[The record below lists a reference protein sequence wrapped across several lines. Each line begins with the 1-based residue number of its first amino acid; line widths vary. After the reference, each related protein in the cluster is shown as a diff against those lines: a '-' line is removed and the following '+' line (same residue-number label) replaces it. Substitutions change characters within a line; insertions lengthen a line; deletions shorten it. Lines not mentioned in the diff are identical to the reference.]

1 MEYIKDL
8 KNERTIAVDT
18 ETTGLS
24 PKENSL
30 LSIGAV
36 DLATGDTFKMDCR
49 VQDGRV
55 VNDKALEVNG
65 FTKEEIYDKSKPT
78 AEEAVEEFEK
88 FVKDHKA
95 KVLIGYNFSFDL
107 SFLYYAKYKSISAFK
122 ITPQALDLEEVMLK
136 EVLPNDKLYPLS
148 EKEKVEGRFPS
159 LNASLNYFNSPDE
172 MKPHIS
178 LTGAL
183 ESAELYCLMKY
194 KHHFIETINTP
205 LPPIYNTI
213 TIPVDRYIKDIS
225 LFVKEQ

>member
-1 MEYIKDL
+1 MKPTNSVF
-8 KNERTIAVDT
+8 KNERTIAIDT

-36 DLATGDTFKMDCR
+36 DLATGDTFKVDCR
-49 VQDGRV
+49 VQDGRL

-78 AEEAVEEFEK
+78 AEEAVEALENFIKE
-88 FVKDHKA
+88 HSA

-107 SFLYYAKYKSISAFK
+107 SFLYYAKYTAISSFK
-122 ITPQALDLEEVMLK
+122 IAPSAIDLEEVMLN
-136 EVLPNDKLYPLS
+136 EVVTNDKLYPLS
-148 EKEKVEGRFPS
+148 EKEKVEGKYPS

-178 LTGAL
+178 LTGAI

-194 KHHFIETINTP
+194 KTHFIETINTP

-213 TIPVDRYIKDIS
+213 TIPVDKYIKNIS
-225 LFVKEQ
+225 LFIKQ